1 MKIMN
6 LAKLAASGLVLG
18 AMFGGLAPF
27 EGGVSSASAQ
37 ADPAVNAAALAA
49 KKAQKAIAKG
59 QLDKA
64 VSFAE
69 AAVSFQPQDLRYR
82 LLLGETYLTAGRFQS
97 AETSFNDVLDL
108 NPGHDRASLKLALSK
123 IALGKIDAA
132 KSIINDVKDR
142 LAPADYALAM
152 TLAGD
157 TDTAISTLENE
168 VRTNGSDAR
177 GRQNLALAYAFAG
190 KWAQA
195 RVLASQDLSP
205 DLVDARMTQWAGLA
219 RPQASWDQVAS
230 VLGVKAVYDSGQ
242 PVALALNSGRP
253 GAAPVALA
261 AAPADTPVEVATVE
275 AAPTFE
281 ASTPVEV
288 AAAPAIA
295 PRYVYEMG
303 PRREIVQPIRETGV
317 AAVPA
322 PRAVQVAAKAPVAAK
337 TPLVRAQTTPMKTAL
352 VASKPVKTASTAKPI
367 SGSGQFVAQL
377 GAFSSTA
384 AAKTMWTRLAS
395 KVDSLGNR
403 KAVTASVGTNGK
415 TLHRLAASGF
425 VSMAEA
431 QAVCGKVKAAG
442 GQCFVRSSAADT
454 SIRWAAL
461 QTGKPVQL
469 ASR

>member
-1 MKIMN
+1 MKIVN
-6 LAKLAASGLVLG
+6 LAKFAASGLVLG

-49 KKAQKAIAKG
+49 KKAQKAAAKG
-59 QLDKA
+59 QSDKA

-69 AAVSFQPQDLRYR
+69 AAVSFQPQDVRYR

-108 NPGHDRASLKLALSK
+108 TPGNERASLKLALSK
-123 IALGKIDAA
+123 IALGKVDAA

-142 LAPADYALAM
+142 LAPADYALAL

-157 TDTAISTLENE
+157 TETAISTLENE
-168 VRTNGSDAR
+168 VRATGSDAR

-205 DLVDARMTQWAGLA
+205 DLVDARMTLWAGLA

-230 VLGVKAVYDSGQ
+230 VLGVKAIYDSGQ
-242 PVALALNSGRP
+242 PVALALNTRS
-253 GAAPVALA
+253 AEPVQ
-261 AAPADTPVEVATVE
+261 
-275 AAPTFE
+275 
-281 ASTPVEV
+281 V
-288 AAAPAIA
+288 AAAPIEVAVAAAEPASAFDVPVPAEVAKAA
-295 PRYVYEMG
+295 PAPSQFTYEMG
-303 PRREIVQPIRETGV
+303 PRREIVQRIPAV
-317 AAVPA
+317 AP
-322 PRAVQVAAKAPVAAK
+322 AAKPAVRMARVSGS
-337 TPLVRAQTTPMKTAL
+337 TPLVRAQAKPMK
-352 VASKPVKTASTAKPI
+352 VAVAAPAKPVKVGVATTPSVT
-367 SGSGQFVAQL
+367 GQFVVQL
-377 GAFSSTA
+377 GAFGSQA
-384 AAKTMWTRLAS
+384 AAKTMWSRLAS
-395 KVDSLGNR
+395 KVAPLGTR
-403 KAVTASVGTNGK
+403 KAVTASVGTKGK

-425 VSMAEA
+425 TSMADA

-442 GQCFVRSSAADT
+442 GNCFVRSGSADT
-454 SIRWAAL
+454 SIRWASL
-461 QTGKPVQL
+461 QTGKSVQL

>member
-1 MKIMN
+1 MKIVN
-6 LAKLAASGLVLG
+6 LAKFAASGLVLG

-49 KKAQKAIAKG
+49 KKAQKAAAKG
-59 QLDKA
+59 QMDKA

-69 AAVSFQPQDLRYR
+69 AAVSYQPQDMRYR

-97 AETSFNDVLDL
+97 AEASFNDVLDL
-108 NPGHDRASLKLALSK
+108 SPGHDRASLKLALTK

-142 LAPADYALAM
+142 LAPADYALAL

-157 TDTAISTLENE
+157 TETAISTLENE
-168 VRTNGSDAR
+168 VRANGSDAR

-205 DLVDARMTQWAGLA
+205 DLVDARMTQWAALA

-230 VLGVKAVYDSGQ
+230 VLGVKAVYDNGQ
-242 PVALALNSGRP
+242 PVALALNSRRSDP
-253 GAAPVALA
+253 VQVAVAPV
-261 AAPADTPVEVATVE
+261 E
-275 AAPTFE
+275 A
-281 ASTPVEV
+281 PVEV
-288 AAAPAIA
+288 AAVEVAAVEPAVAYEAPAPVEVA
-295 PRYVYEMG
+295 VASVAQPKFVYEMG
-303 PRREIVQPIRETGV
+303 PRREIVQRIPD
-317 AAVPA
+317 A
-322 PRAVQVAAKAPVAAK
+322 APVAKAAARFARAAAP
-337 TPLVRAQTTPMKTAL
+337 TPLVRAQAKPMKTAL
-352 VASKPVKTASTAKPI
+352 AVPKPVKSSVASKPATGA
-367 SGSGQFVAQL
+367 GQFVVQL
-377 GAFSSTA
+377 GAFGSQV

-395 KVDSLGNR
+395 KVDPLGSR
-403 KAVTASVGTNGK
+403 KAVTATVGAKGK

-425 VSMAEA
+425 ATMMDA
-431 QAVCGKVKAAG
+431 QAVCGQVKAAG
-442 GQCFVRSSAADT
+442 GQCFVRSSNAVT
-454 SIRWAAL
+454 NIRWAAL
-461 QTGKPVQL
+461 QTGKAVQL